1 MMNHNC
7 NTPGPLTPLAAAIA
21 GDGGHRAGFEP
32 FISRNNMVNL
42 AQDFTLTRLARL
54 VATRMADA
62 VERQEVSVRVSPAD
76 TPWASA
82 ALIEIAKTRLIA
94 QGYTVSTVENE
105 LGNNVG
111 WRVAW

>member
-1 MMNHNC
+1 MVD
-7 NTPGPLTPLAAAIA
+7 LA
-21 GDGGHRAGFEP
+21 R
-32 FISRNNMVNL
+32 
-42 AQDFTLTRLARL
+42 DFRLNRLARL

-62 VERQEVSVRVSPAD
+62 VERHEVSVRFSPAD

-82 ALIEIAKTRLIA
+82 ALIETAKTRLTA
-94 QGYTVSTVENE
+94 QGYTVSGVENE